1 MLILNE
7 TNASRKVKTEEK
19 AQRKVLLKHNLFRH
33 IHTLNPVLLKVLQ
46 KEN

>member
-19 AQRKVLLKHNLFRH
+19 AQK
-33 IHTLNPVLLKVLQ
+33 TETQ
-46 KEN
+46 KSAAEA